1 MSFETCNFF
10 ERYRLQIEALSKEKI
25 LKLLKQY
32 ASEIIV
38 FLVWEAENKQSER
51 DVFIAWLNNCTINDV
66 KSFSFIRYLSTQKI
80 MESEKIL
87 FSL

>member
-10 ERYRLQIEALSKEKI
+10 ERYKLQIEALSKEKI

-32 ASEIIV
+32 NSEIIV

-51 DVFIAWLNNCTINDV
+51 DVFIAWLNNCTTNDV
-66 KSFSFIRYLSTQKI
+66 KSFSFTRYLSTQKI
-80 MESEKIL
+80 IESEKIL